1 MIIEYWLKYERNA
14 LLLIEP
20 FSNNKKIYLINKT
33 NNEGNN
39 VNYISI
45 F

>member
-39 VNYISI
+39 VNYMSI